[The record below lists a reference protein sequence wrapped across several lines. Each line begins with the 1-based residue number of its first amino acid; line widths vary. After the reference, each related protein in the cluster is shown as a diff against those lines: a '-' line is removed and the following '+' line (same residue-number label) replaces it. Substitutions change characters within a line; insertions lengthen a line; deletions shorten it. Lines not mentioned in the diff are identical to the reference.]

1 MIRNVSLTSAIV
13 ENSADTKK
21 SKMFELNQKYK
32 DCPVTVSEYEI
43 DGKRYIV
50 HSHFVGNKDIDTVIR
65 SIAFRRAIDEIL
77 VKTA

>member
-1 MIRNVSLTSAIV
+1 MIRNVSLTSAAV
-13 ENSADTKK
+13 ENAADTKK

-50 HSHFVGNKDIDTVIR
+50 HSHFIGEKDIDAVIR
-65 SIAFRRAIDEIL
+65 DIAFHRAMNEIL
-77 VKTA
+77 EKAA